1 VSAMLVVD
9 DIHTYYGESYVLQG
23 VSLEVAAGAVT
34 VLMGRNGVG
43 KTTTVRTIMGLT
55 AARKGR
61 VLLEGEDVT
70 RLPTHR
76 IAKRGL
82 GFVPQG
88 RRVFPSLS
96 VREHLGVGGRRE
108 NETWTL
114 DRIFDLFPPLL
125 QRIDQKGATLSGGEQ
140 SMLAV
145 ARALRTEPR
154 CLILD
159 EPTEGLAPIYVDIVL
174 EVILQLKQA
183 GDIGLLAV
191 LPEIPLAR
199 AVADTVYVMGKGS
212 VVFSGTKDEF
222 EQRKDVH
229 EQHIGVG

>member
-1 VSAMLVVD
+1 MLVVD

-23 VSLEVAAGAVT
+23 VSLEVAAGSVT

-43 KTTTVRTIMGLT
+43 KSTTAKTIMGLA
-55 AARKGR
+55 AARQGK
-61 VLLEGEDVT
+61 VVLEGHDVT
-70 RLPTHR
+70 RMSTHR
-76 IAKRGL
+76 IARRGL

-88 RRVFPSLS
+88 RRVFPSLT
-96 VREHLGVGGRRE
+96 VREHLVVGGRRE
-108 NETWTL
+108 AEAWTL
-114 DRIFDLFPPLL
+114 ERIFDLFPPLR
-125 QRIDQKGATLSGGEQ
+125 QRIDQRAANLSGGEQ

-159 EPTEGLAPIYVDIVL
+159 EPTEGLAPVYVDIVL
-174 EVILQLKQA
+174 DVILQLKQA

-199 AVADTVYVMGKGS
+199 AVADTVYVMGKGR
-212 VVFSGTKDEF
+212 VVFSGTKEEF
-222 EQRKDVH
+222 ESREDIH

>member
-1 VSAMLVVD
+1 MLVVD

-23 VSLEVAAGAVT
+23 VSLEVAAGGVT

-43 KTTTVRTIMGLT
+43 KSTTVKTIMGLT
-55 AARKGR
+55 AARQGKV
-61 VLLEGEDVT
+61 VLDGDDVT

-88 RRVFPSLS
+88 RRVFPSLT
-96 VREHLGVGGRRE
+96 VREHLVVGGRRT
-108 NETWTL
+108 NETWPL
-114 DRIFDLFPPLL
+114 DRIFELFPPLHA
-125 QRIDQKGATLSGGEQ
+125 RIDQRAANLSGGEQ

-159 EPTEGLAPIYVDIVL
+159 EPTEGLAPVYVDIVL
-174 EVILQLKQA
+174 DVILQLKRA
-183 GDIGLLAV
+183 GGIGLLAV

-199 AVADTVYVMGKGS
+199 AVADTVYVMGKGR
-212 VVFSGTKDEF
+212 VVFSGTKEEF
-222 EQRKDVH
+222 ERREDVH

>member
-1 VSAMLVVD
+1 
-9 DIHTYYGESYVLQG
+9 
-23 VSLEVAAGAVT
+23 
-34 VLMGRNGVG
+34 MGRNGVG
-43 KTTTVRTIMGLT
+43 KSTTAKTIMGLT
-55 AARKGR
+55 AARQGR
-61 VLLEGEDVT
+61 VVLDGKDVT

-88 RRVFPSLS
+88 RRVFPSLT
-96 VREHLGVGGRRE
+96 VREHLTVGGRQTHE
-108 NETWTL
+108 QWTL
-114 DRIFDLFPPLL
+114 DRIFELFPPLHA
-125 QRIDQKGATLSGGEQ
+125 RIDQRAANLSGGEQ

-159 EPTEGLAPIYVDIVL
+159 EPTEGLAPVYVEIVL
-174 EVILQLKQA
+174 DVILQLKQA

-199 AVADTVYVMGKGS
+199 AVADTVYVMGKGR
-212 VVFSGTKDEF
+212 VVFGGTKDEF
-222 EQRKDVH
+222 ERREDIH